1 MQVSR
6 TAPEPLYHQVVNVI
20 RRRIDDGE
28 WAPGARVP
36 SERKLSEMLGV
47 SRITIRHA
55 VRLAC
60 QEGLLEQRPG
70 VGTFVGESGAHP
82 GVLNQDLAEMNTFG
96 SSLAE
101 QGHVASTEILSSE
114 PRMNDLATA
123 AALGIDPT
131 EPLYNLRLLGRGDS
145 TPVVLY
151 DSYFALALGRE
162 FAECATMLQQ
172 AGKPFSTL
180 DLYREN
186 PISRRPTSLSQT
198 IEAVAADEDLAH
210 LFVLEDGAPL
220 LAVESVMSDR
230 DGPLEFRRAYYRAD
244 RYRFVVT
251 RPLARLLPS

>member
-6 TAPEPLYHQVVNVI
+6 TAPEPLYHQVVSVI
-20 RRRIDDGE
+20 RRRIEGGE
-28 WAPGARVP
+28 WSAGERVP

-70 VGTFVGESGAHP
+70 VGTFVGEPGAHP
-82 GVLNQDLAEMNTFG
+82 AVLNQDLAEMSTFS

-101 QGHVASTEILSSE
+101 QGHVASTEILCSE

-123 AALGIDPT
+123 AALGMNPT

-151 DSYFALALGRE
+151 DSYFALALGQE
-162 FAECATMLQQ
+162 FARTADQLQR

-180 DLYREN
+180 DLYRED
-186 PISRRPTSLSQT
+186 PVRRRPSSLSQT
-198 IEAVAADEDLAH
+198 IEAVAAAADLAE
-210 LFVLEDGAPL
+210 LFVLEAGAPL
-220 LAVESVMSDR
+220 LAVESVMSDG

-251 RPLARLLPS
+251 RPLGHVLPS